1 MDGESC
7 IGTVVAVQRRPS
19 VRWSRSVHRFAVAVV
34 AAGSVAVACSPSAT
48 DVVSSSQGTPVVV
61 SSSASPPESLDEAST
76 AAPLCD
82 AWTGYAATVAALA
95 AVPDDRVAL
104 VEIVSAVFLDDAV
117 AAIGD
122 AWPTAL
128 VAERSAVLT
137 DLVGPYSR
145 RARKAV
151 AALADSGASMADLAE
166 LRLVWR
172 EVVTDLASGGALP
185 DRIAV
190 PALLSDLVDAAVAT
204 FAAAVTPFS
213 LDPTLGDRRR
223 LLDPL
228 RAPLTE
234 RYLER
239 WCPGAV
245 GLGTGV
251 EF

>member
-1 MDGESC
+1 M
-7 IGTVVAVQRRPS
+7 
-19 VRWSRSVHRFAVAVV
+19 
-34 AAGSVAVACSPSAT
+34 
-48 DVVSSSQGTPVVV
+48 
-61 SSSASPPESLDEAST
+61 
-76 AAPLCD
+76 
-82 AWTGYAATVAALA
+82 
-95 AVPDDRVAL
+95 
-104 VEIVSAVFLDDAV
+104 EIVSAVFLDDAV

-145 RARKAV
+145 RAKKAV
-151 AALADSGASMADLAE
+151 AALTDAGASMADLAE

-172 EVVTDLASGGALP
+172 ELAADLASGGALP

-190 PALLSDLVDAAVAT
+190 PASMSDLVDAAVAAFT
-204 FAAAVTPFS
+204 SAVTPFS

-228 RAPLTE
+228 QAPLTE

-245 GLGTGV
+245 ALGTGV